1 MALFRE
7 STEFAPTLDAAAER
21 LGISPTAVEKDYWV
35 SQALRALGTR
45 FADDF
50 VFKGGTSLSKCFGI
64 IERFSEDIDVL
75 VLKHPGR
82 GVDAVMKG
90 MRDAVSEAFGGDYLD
105 VRSGKREHRTSSI
118 DYPAIRPQTG
128 LIQTRVL
135 LEMGIRGGEHP
146 HELHQVGSL
155 LGDVLE
161 REGVDLTDFDDLGR
175 FSVQVLHPGRTL
187 IEKLVLVNDRVFEL
201 GIDPGETPDVRDGR
215 HFYDIHELLDDAR
228 ALSIF
233 SDSNEMASVIASIEE
248 VSARFHRR
256 PVGVPCRPEGGFATS
271 AAFDPSTP
279 VSQVF
284 RRSYELTMPELHFG
298 AGPLPTWEQV
308 CDRVRSLS
316 DLL

>member
-1 MALFRE
+1 MSLFRE
-7 STEFAPTLDAAAER
+7 AAEFAPTLDAAAER

-35 SQALRALGTR
+35 SQSLRALGAS

-50 VFKGGTSLSKCFGI
+50 IFKGGTSLSKCFGI

-75 VLKHPGR
+75 VLKRPGR

-90 MRDAVSEAFGGDYLD
+90 MRDAVSEALGGDFFD

-118 DYPAIRPQTG
+118 EYPAIRPQTN

-135 LEMGIRGGEHP
+135 LEMGIRGGPHP

-161 REGVDLTDFDDLGR
+161 REGMDLTDFDDLGR

-187 IEKLVLVNDRVFEL
+187 IEKLVLVNDRAFEL
-201 GIDPGETPDVRDGR
+201 GIDPSEAPDARDGR
-215 HFYDIHELLDDAR
+215 HFYDIHELLGDAR
-228 ALSIF
+228 VLAMLS
-233 SDSNEMASVIASIEE
+233 DPTEMAHVIASIEE
-248 VSARFHRR
+248 VSARFYRR
-256 PVGVPCRPEGGFATS
+256 PVGVPCRPDGGFATS

-279 VSQVF
+279 ASQVL
-284 RRSYELTMPELHFG
+284 RGSYELTMPALHFG
-298 AGPLPTWEQV
+298 AGPLPTWEQI
-308 CDRVRSLS
+308 CDRVRSQS
-316 DLL
+316 HLL